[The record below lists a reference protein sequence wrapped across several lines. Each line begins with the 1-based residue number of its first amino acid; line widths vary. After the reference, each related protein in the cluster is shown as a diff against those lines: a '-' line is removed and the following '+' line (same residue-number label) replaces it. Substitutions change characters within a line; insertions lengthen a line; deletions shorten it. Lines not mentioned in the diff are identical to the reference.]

1 MFVIQIYVQNHFW
14 QSQRDSKTLWE
25 LFWNTK
31 EKIIFSWK
39 TFFFKKIFISKFFQK
54 SLIGGDFDF
63 LDEFDSVWDPKKH
76 QKSFFKVLKWHQ
88 NNLRTIL
95 KLKRK
100 NDFLMKIFFW
110 FFEFKK
116 FHFSQILLKIIR
128 NCHSKQLQ
136 VVLEHQQSVFGTFKC
151 FHRV

>member
-100 NDFLMKIFFW
+100 NDFLMKIFFLIFW
-110 FFEFKK
+110 IQKISFFTNFA
-116 FHFSQILLKIIR
+116 Q
-128 NCHSKQLQ
+128 N
-136 VVLEHQQSVFGTFKC
+136 HQKLPFEATSSGPRASAKC
-151 FHRV
+151 FWNF